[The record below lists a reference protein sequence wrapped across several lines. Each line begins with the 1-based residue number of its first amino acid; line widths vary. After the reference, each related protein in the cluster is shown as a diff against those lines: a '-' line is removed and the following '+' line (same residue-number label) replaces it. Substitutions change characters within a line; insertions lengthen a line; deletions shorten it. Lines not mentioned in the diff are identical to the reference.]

1 LKKRNEEDVERRRTT
16 IRRPPIGVD
25 ENTKGR
31 KRKPTVRGLPDRE
44 PGLGVRFQRIV
55 ALLGVF
61 RHTQELRRARVV
73 RAVDHDGQ
81 LERETVISDETR
93 GERKHERVFA
103 EEREYRETHAG
114 EREVQF
120 EMGGEVSREVE
131 GESGR
136 ERRRPRRGREKEEE
150 E

>member
-1 LKKRNEEDVERRRTT
+1 M
-16 IRRPPIGVD
+16 
-25 ENTKGR
+25 
-31 KRKPTVRGLPDRE
+31 RGLPDRE

-55 ALLGVF
+55 ALSRVF

-73 RAVDHDGQ
+73 RAIDHDGQ
-81 LERETVISDETR
+81 LERETVSAYETWW
-93 GERKHERVFA
+93 ERKHERVFT
-103 EEREYRETHAG
+103 EERERRETHAG
-114 EREVQF
+114 AREVQF

-136 ERRRPRRGREKEEE
+136 ERQRPRRGREKEEE

>member
-1 LKKRNEEDVERRRTT
+1 M
-16 IRRPPIGVD
+16 
-25 ENTKGR
+25 
-31 KRKPTVRGLPDRE
+31 RGLPDRE

-61 RHTQELRRARVV
+61 RHTQELRRTRVV
-73 RAVDHDGQ
+73 RAIDHDGQ
-81 LERETVISDETR
+81 LERETVSADETR
-93 GERKHERVFA
+93 WERKHERVFT
-103 EEREYRETHAG
+103 EERERRETHAG

>member
-1 LKKRNEEDVERRRTT
+1 M
-16 IRRPPIGVD
+16 
-25 ENTKGR
+25 
-31 KRKPTVRGLPDRE
+31 RGLPDRE
-44 PGLGVRFQRIV
+44 PGLGLRVQRIV

-81 LERETVISDETR
+81 LERETGISDETR

-103 EEREYRETHAG
+103 EEREHRETHAG

-136 ERRRPRRGREKEEE
+136 ERALPSAEKCLAKLVAVLRQEARRLPHEFLPPVGCSGSAQLGLG
-150 E
+150 